1 MEQIVNYFSH
11 IPSAHRA
18 IILIGGITLFW
29 TIEGIIPLASLR
41 YSKWKHA
48 GLNLFFTFTTI
59 VINFLFA
66 GTILLVSDWADSNNF
81 GLLQMVEMPLW
92 LFTIV
97 GLLVLDLVGAYF
109 IHWLEHRVKVMWRFH
124 LVHHSDTYVDTTT
137 ANRHHPGESV
147 FRAVFTIL
155 GVVLLG
161 APMWLVMLYQ
171 AASAF
176 LSQFNHAD
184 IRLSKRVD
192 DAISWV
198 LVSPNMHKVHHHYV
212 LPYTDSNFG
221 NIFSVWDRLFGT
233 YMTLDAD
240 KIVYGIDTHMAAAE
254 NNAMGNLL
262 KIPFQGYRAPT
273 VGKVED

>member
-1 MEQIVNYFSH
+1 MEQIIEYFKY
-11 IPSAHRA
+11 IPSSHRA
-18 IILIGGITLFW
+18 MIIIGGITLFW
-29 TIEGIIPLASLR
+29 IIEGIIPLANLR

-66 GTILLVSDWADSNNF
+66 ATILWVSDWAASNHF
-81 GLLQMVEMPLW
+81 GLLQMVEMPIW
-92 LFTIV
+92 LFAIV
-97 GLLVLDLVGAYF
+97 GMLILDLVGAYF
-109 IHWLEHRVKVMWRFH
+109 IHWLEHRIKIMWKFH
-124 LVHHSDTYVDTTT
+124 LIHHTDTYVDTTT

-155 GVVLLG
+155 AVFLLG

-184 IRLSKRVD
+184 IRLSKRLD
-192 DAISWV
+192 DAISWIF
-198 LVSPNMHKVHHHYV
+198 VSPNMHKVHHHYV

-233 YMTLDAD
+233 YMSLDVD
-240 KIVYGIDTHMAAAE
+240 KIVYGIDTHMKSEE

-273 VGKVED
+273 GKN